1 MANQNSSGLT
11 LRAILLG
18 IGLSVVLAAA
28 NVYLGL
34 KVGMTVSASIPAAVV
49 SMGLLRLLRRSN
61 ILENNQVQTAASAGE
76 SLAAGVIF
84 TFPALLLLG
93 YWERFSYSQVTLLA
107 LCGGILGVVFSVPLR
122 RVLLA
127 QPELKFPEG
136 VATAHILRA
145 GHETGRGVTVLV
157 AGCLWGAFMKIC
169 QSGFHILEESIA
181 RGISIGGG
189 VVAGGCNL
197 SVALLAVGYI
207 VRLNIAVLVFAGGVV
222 AWGIAIPIYSL
233 VHGIPT
239 SDGVALTGY
248 DAAFQIWH
256 SNIRYLGVGAMLVGG
271 LWALV
276 SLSGPIRSA
285 MKIIGGGGRGPGE
298 ERDAPGWVLFV
309 ALAVSAIVLPFLYR
323 WVLSG
328 TGEES
333 GFLVPV
339 LALAF
344 ALIAG
349 FLFSAV
355 AGYMAGL
362 VGSSNNP
369 VSGVTIATILLT
381 ALCVRAVTDASN
393 AVEGT
398 AVAILVGAVV
408 CCAAAISG
416 DNLQDLK
423 TGQIVGATPW
433 RQQIMQI
440 LGVLFAALTLAPV
453 LNVLYDAYGFGDML
467 PRAGMDP
474 AAALSAPQATLM
486 KSVAAGVFAGD
497 LPWGMVSI
505 GAGIGILVI
514 IADEILKARDASF
527 RMPVLAV
534 AVGIYLPIDL
544 TVPIV
549 LGGFL
554 AGAAK
559 GEASLPVVAGLL
571 FASGLIAGEALAGIG
586 LAVPFAMLKSTDVLT
601 LDLGTLTR
609 ISKPLGLVAFAATA
623 LTFVLLRAKS
633 GKRTLP

>member
-1 MANQNSSGLT
+1 LNQTTTELT
-11 LRAILLG
+11 FRSILLG
-18 IGLSVVLAAA
+18 IVLSIVLAAA

-93 YWERFSYSQVTLLA
+93 YWDRFSYAQVTLLA

-127 QPELKFPEG
+127 QPALTFPEG

-145 GHETGRGVTVLV
+145 GHETGRGITALI
-157 AGCLWGAFMKIC
+157 AGCLWGGFMKMC
-169 QSGFHILEESIA
+169 QSGFHLLAGSVTGGMSI
-181 RGISIGGG
+181 RGG
-189 VVAGGCNL
+189 VYGAGCDL

-207 VRLNIAVLVFAGGVV
+207 VRLNIAVLVFAGGAL

-233 VHGIPT
+233 LYGAPT
-239 SDGVALTGY
+239 SNGAALTGY
-248 DAAFQIWH
+248 DAAIQIWS

-276 SLSGPIRSA
+276 SLAGPIRSA
-285 MKIIGGGGRGPGE
+285 LKIIGGGGRDSGE
-298 ERDAPGWVLFV
+298 QRDTPGWVLLI

-328 TGEES
+328 TGEEA

-381 ALCVRAVTDASN
+381 ALCMLAVTDSAN
-393 AVEGT
+393 AVEG
-398 AVAILVGAVV
+398 AAAAILVGAVV

-440 LGVLFAALTLAPV
+440 LGVFFAALTLAPV

-467 PRAGMDP
+467 PRADMDP
-474 AAALSAPQATLM
+474 SAALSAPQATLM

-505 GAGIGILVI
+505 GAGIAVLII
-514 IADEILKARDASF
+514 IADQILKARDASF

-534 AVGIYLPIDL
+534 AVGVYLPIEL
-544 TVPIV
+544 TVPIA
-549 LGGFL
+549 LGGLL

-559 GEASLPVVAGLL
+559 GEAGLPVVGGLL

-586 LAVPFAMLKSTDVLT
+586 LAGPFAMLKSTDVLSV
-601 LDLGTLTR
+601 DLGTLTW
-609 ISKPLGLVAFAATA
+609 IPNSLGLIAFAATA
-623 LTFVLLRAKS
+623 LIFGLLRAKS
-633 GKRTLP
+633 GKRTSP

>member
-1 MANQNSSGLT
+1 MLNLNSSELT
-11 LRAILLG
+11 FRAVLLG
-18 IGLSVVLAAA
+18 IVLSIVLAAA

-49 SMGLLRLLRRSN
+49 SMGLLRLLRRRN
-61 ILENNQVQTAASAGE
+61 ILENNLVQTAASAGE

-93 YWERFSYSQVTLLA
+93 YWDRFSYSQVTLLA

-127 QPELKFPEG
+127 QPELTFPEG
-136 VATAHILRA
+136 VATAQVLRA
-145 GHETGRGVTVLV
+145 GHETGRGITALI
-157 AGCLWGAFMKIC
+157 AGCLWGGFMKMC
-169 QSGFHILEESIA
+169 QSGFHLLAGSVTGGMSI
-181 RGISIGGG
+181 RGG
-189 VVAGGCNL
+189 VVAAGCDL

-207 VRLNIAVLVFAGGVV
+207 VRLNIAVLVFSGGVL
-222 AWGIAIPIYSL
+222 AWGIAIPVYTFLYGTPISE
-233 VHGIPT
+233 
-239 SDGVALTGY
+239 GVALTGY
-248 DAAFQIWH
+248 DAAIQIWS

-276 SLSGPIRSA
+276 SLAGPIRTA
-285 MKIIGGGGRGPGE
+285 LKIIGGGGRDPGD
-298 ERDAPGWVLFV
+298 ERDTPGWVLLV

-328 TGEES
+328 TGEEA
-333 GFLVPV
+333 GFLVPM

-381 ALCVRAVTDASN
+381 ALCILAVTGSAN
-393 AVEGT
+393 AVEG
-398 AVAILVGAVV
+398 AAAAILVGAVV

-440 LGVLFAALTLAPV
+440 LGVVFAALTLAPV

-467 PRAGMDP
+467 PRADMDP
-474 AAALSAPQATLM
+474 SAALSAPQATLM

-505 GAGIGILVI
+505 GAGIAVFII
-514 IADEILKARDASF
+514 IADQILKARDASF

-534 AVGIYLPIDL
+534 AVGIYLPIEL
-544 TVPIV
+544 TVPIA

-554 AGAAK
+554 AGAVK
-559 GEASLPVVAGLL
+559 GEASLPVVGGLL

-601 LDLGTLTR
+601 IDLGTLTW
-609 ISKPLGLVAFAATA
+609 IPTALGLTAFAITA
-623 LTFVLLRAKS
+623 HTFLRLRS
-633 GKRTLP
+633 GNARFGT